1 MKRILLALAGVFFIN
16 TAQGQELS
24 YGLVLGG
31 NYYESNNDNGRSN
44 MTTKGKFKAN
54 LGGYAEYNF
63 TDNIGVKTEVTYT
76 NKVVTYGKFS
86 TSGGVDFD
94 LSYVEIAPA
103 FKYDFGDEYRKGFY
117 MTLGPRFS
125 FMTSAKSEG
134 EDAKEMFEKMDI
146 GVQLGLGQRLLQYFD
161 LQVKLDYGAT
171 PYFEIKG
178 LDRTASFF
186 GAYVSLNIDLER
198 MINKN

>member
-31 NYYESNNDNGRSN
+31 NFYETNNGNGRSSIES
-44 MTTKGKFKAN
+44 KEKFKAN

-63 TDNIGVKTEVTYT
+63 TDNIGVKTEITYT
-76 NKVVTYGKFS
+76 SKNIS
-86 TSGGVDFD
+86 TTNTGPLPTTDFEFNYIEV
-94 LSYVEIAPA
+94 SPA

-125 FMTSAKSEG
+125 FMTSAKSQG
-134 EDAKEMFEKMDI
+134 EDVKELFEKVDI
-146 GVQLGLGQRLLQYFD
+146 GLQLGLGQRLLQYFD
-161 LQVKLDYGAT
+161 LQAKLDYGAT
-171 PYFEIKG
+171 PFFQIKE
-178 LDRTASFF
+178 LDAKSSFF
-186 GAYVSLNIDLER
+186 GAYVSLNLDLER